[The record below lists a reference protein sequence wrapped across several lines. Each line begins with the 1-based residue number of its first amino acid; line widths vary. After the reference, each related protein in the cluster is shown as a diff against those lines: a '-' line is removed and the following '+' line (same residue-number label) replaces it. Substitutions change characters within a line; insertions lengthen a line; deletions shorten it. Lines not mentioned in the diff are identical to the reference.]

1 MLVFDWNHQ
10 FAPSWSTL
18 TRSVISSLPLCNWG
32 ALKTLAVSAETHL
45 QRQSAVRNQC
55 LQSHL
60 IVGEFGPSPH
70 SESGKGV
77 SSKCDSVRES
87 SEIHHSSTE
96 LLSHHTEKACRK
108 CSPWASLTW
117 TKTKKGEIIRAG
129 IKIFLIKI
137 NVKDATQIHSD
148 IFLTRF
154 QWESSNVN
162 ITVALHLISVQKSCF
177 LLISVYDS
185 YLGSQPLLDASWPFL
200 KRRTSKRVVSMQRL
214 TIVTLR
220 AHVTKPVQRAKA
232 RCKLD
237 RFWRLASE

>member
-10 FAPSWSTL
+10 FTPSWSTF

-32 ALKTLAVSAETHL
+32 ALKTWVASAETHL

-60 IVGEFGPSPH
+60 IVSEFGPSPH

-96 LLSHHTEKACRK
+96 LLSHHTEKACPK
-108 CSPWASLTW
+108 CSPWASSTW
-117 TKTKKGEIIRAG
+117 TKTKKGELIRAG
-129 IKIFLIKI
+129 IEIFLMKI

-154 QWESSNVN
+154 QWESSSVN
-162 ITVALHLISVQKSCF
+162 ITVALHLISAQNHCIQSLQSCF
-177 LLISVYDS
+177 LLISV
-185 YLGSQPLLDASWPFL
+185 
-200 KRRTSKRVVSMQRL
+200 M
-214 TIVTLR
+214 IVTSAASRFWTLLG
-220 AHVTKPVQRAKA
+220 HSWKDERAKGS
-232 RCKLD
+232 
-237 RFWRLASE
+237 LACSG